1 MTCKFYGFEFKSFTQ
16 ISEFKSS
23 FLKCQIIEV
32 ERLDTMVFFYAK
44 FWCWQLSLW
53 EIRLNLQNTKI
64 CEKLI
69 ICVETIKI
77 QKYYSV
83 NFLSW

>member
-32 ERLDTMVFFYAK
+32 ERLDTMVF
-44 FWCWQLSLW
+44 SM
-53 EIRLNLQNTKI
+53 QNFD
-64 CEKLI
+64 
-69 ICVETIKI
+69 VG
-77 QKYYSV
+77 
-83 NFLSW
+83 N